1 MLTKV
6 YLYTWL
12 AIGALFV
19 AQYIAGSMTMLA
31 VVVFGFIAFGM
42 IFMGMIAVLP
52 FIATH
57 SNEKIRS
64 TIEPETKLDE
74 ASLTFVLRK
83 NRSLTQLRSREKRS
97 STA

>member
-52 FIATH
+52 TVSSH
-57 SNEKIRS
+57 PEKAEPKEIKVS
-64 TIEPETKLDE
+64 TKTV
-74 ASLTFVLRK
+74 LTPTPHGVQSVRV
-83 NRSLTQLRSREKRS
+83 
-97 STA
+97 